1 MRKPKII
8 IDSQETDLLNPN
20 FGREAYE
27 ELKRIKASGEIEEYG
42 FEKFTLP
49 SGYKKVTAGDIIVWS
64 YPEVDVYCEVRLS
77 VLFTSGRQTLDLRYK
92 DFVFKRG

>member
-8 IDSQETDLLNPN
+8 INSQETDLLNPN

-27 ELKRIKASGEIEEYG
+27 ELKKIKASGEIEEYG
-42 FEKFTLP
+42 FEEFTLP

>member
-8 IDSQETDLLNPN
+8 INSQETDLLNPN

-27 ELKRIKASGEIEEYG
+27 ELKKIKESGEIEEYG
-42 FEKFTLP
+42 FEDFTLP
-49 SGYKKVTAGDIIVWS
+49 NGYKEVKAGDIIVWS
-64 YPEVDVYCEVRLS
+64 YPEVDVYCEVRFS
-77 VLFTSGRQTLDLRYK
+77 ILFTSGRQRLDLRYK

>member
-8 IDSQETDLLNPN
+8 INSQETDLLNPN
-20 FGREAYE
+20 FGHEAYE
-27 ELKRIKASGEIEEYG
+27 ELKQIKTSGEIEEYG
-42 FEKFTLP
+42 FEDFTLP